1 MAAFLIRRTAS
12 AVFTAFLASTLVFLA
27 LSAIPGNPIQVILG
41 MNRGESAASALAAR
55 LGVLGS
61 PAARYLSWIWH
72 LLRGDL
78 GVSINYGEP
87 VSRLI
92 LDRLPVSLPIVAGA
106 VLVVVVVA
114 MPLGILAALKR
125 GRLADPLII
134 GISQLGMIIPSF
146 WLGLLLILLFG
157 VALRWLPTSGFPGW
171 DAGAGAALGS
181 LALPVLAI
189 GLAEAA
195 PATRQVR
202 AAVLEALGQDYVRT
216 ARGKGLGIGAI
227 VRRHILR
234 NTLVTLITVLGLE
247 VAQLLAGS
255 IIIENVFSLPGVGR
269 LAFTAIQAHDY
280 PLVQGVVLFY
290 VIGTIGISLLV
301 DLAYGLIDP
310 RIEYR

>member
-1 MAAFLIRRTAS
+1 MAAFLARRIAS
-12 AVFTAFLASTLVFLA
+12 AVFTAFLASALVFLA
-27 LSAIPGNPIQVILG
+27 LSAIPGNPIRVILG
-41 MNRGESAASALAAR
+41 MNGGESALAALAAR

-61 PAARYLSWIWH
+61 PVARYLSWIWH
-72 LLRGDL
+72 LLQGEL

-87 VSRLI
+87 VGRLI
-92 LDRLPVSLPIVAGA
+92 LDRLPVTLPIVVGA
-106 VLVVVVVA
+106 VVVVIVVA
-114 MPLGILAALKR
+114 LPLGILAALKR

-134 GISQLGMIIPSF
+134 GVSQLGMIVPSF

-171 DAGAGAALGS
+171 GAGVGAALGS
-181 LALPVLAI
+181 LTLPVLAI

-195 PATRQVR
+195 PVTRQVR

-216 ARGKGLGIGAI
+216 AWGKGLGIGAI
-227 VRRHILR
+227 IRHHVLR
-234 NTLVTLITVLGLE
+234 NALVTLITVLGLE

-255 IIIENVFSLPGVGR
+255 IIIENVFALPGVGR

-290 VIGTIGISLLV
+290 VIGTIGISLFV